1 MTTRTVLTVDL
12 KDDKAAVESYKAHH
26 LRVWPEVLS
35 SLRRAGIRDM
45 DIYILDRR
53 LVMVVETDG
62 ADFRRCFATY
72 LASDPKV
79 AEWEAL
85 MRLILA
91 PPPGAPPGEWWT
103 SMDPVFNLQRAVD
116 AAHSPQP
123 TRGH

>member
-62 ADFRRCFATY
+62 ADFRQCFATY
-72 LASDPKV
+72 LASDPTV

-85 MRLILA
+85 MRSILA